1 MPTTSADARFWD
13 RIAQKYA
20 ADPIKDMAGYE
31 RTIARTRDWL
41 SPSHSVLE
49 LGCGTGTS
57 ALLLAPSV
65 ARITGSD
72 LSGAMIA
79 VATERAAAQANPN
92 VSFLVGAAEDAV
104 ADEGSCD
111 AVLAFNLLHLV
122 ADRQAAFRQVRRLLK
137 PGGLFISKTPCLA
150 EMNVLIRLAVPLMR
164 MIGKA
169 PHVSFFTAEAL
180 EQDVAAAGFTVLE
193 RARHG
198 SGRRDPRIFLVA
210 RSGEAPGR
218 DA

>member
-41 SPSHSVLE
+41 SASHSVLE

-65 ARITGSD
+65 ARIIGSD
-72 LSGAMIA
+72 VSAAMVAI
-79 VATERAAAQANPN
+79 ATEKASAQGCHN
-92 VSFLVGAAEDAV
+92 VSFVVGAADDAIG
-104 ADEGSCD
+104 DEGSCD
-111 AVLAFNLLHLV
+111 AVLAFHLLHLV
-122 ADRQAAFRQVRRLLK
+122 ADRQAAFRQIRRLLK

-150 EMNVLIRLAVPLMR
+150 EMNVLIRLAVPVMR

-180 EQDVAAAGFTVLE
+180 EHDVAAAGFTVLE

-210 RSGEAPGR
+210 RSGEAPGS

>member
-1 MPTTSADARFWD
+1 MPTTIADARFWD
-13 RIAQKYA
+13 RIAPKYA
-20 ADPIKDMAGYE
+20 SDPIKDMAGYE

-79 VATERAAAQANPN
+79 IATEKATAQGRDN
-92 VSFLVGAAEDAV
+92 VSFVVGSAEDAIG
-104 ADEGSCD
+104 DEGSCD

-122 ADRQAAFRQVRRLLK
+122 GDRQAAFRQIRRLLK

-150 EMNVLIRLAVPLMR
+150 EMTVLIRLAVPLMR

-180 EQDVAAAGFTVLE
+180 ERDVTAAGFTVLE

-198 SGRRDPRIFLVA
+198 SRRRDPRIFLVA
-210 RSGEAPGR
+210 RSGEAPGPG
-218 DA
+218 A

>member
-1 MPTTSADARFWD
+1 MPTTIADGRFWD

-20 ADPIKDMAGYE
+20 SDPIKDMAGYE

-65 ARITGSD
+65 TRITGSD
-72 LSGAMIA
+72 VSGAMIA
-79 VATERAAAQANPN
+79 IATERAAAQASPN
-92 VSFLVGAAEDAV
+92 VSFLVGAAEDAIG
-104 ADEGSCD
+104 DEGSCD
-111 AVLAFNLLHLV
+111 VVLAFNLLHLV
-122 ADRQAAFRQVRRLLK
+122 GDRQAAFRQIRRLLK

-150 EMNVLIRLAVPLMR
+150 EMTVLIRLAVPLMR

-180 EQDVAAAGFTVLE
+180 ERDVTAAGFTVLE

-210 RSGEAPGR
+210 RSGEASGPG
-218 DA
+218 A

>member
-1 MPTTSADARFWD
+1 MPTTSEDARFWD

-72 LSGAMIA
+72 VSGAMIA
-79 VATERAAAQANPN
+79 IATERAAAQASPN

-104 ADEGSCD
+104 ANEGSCD

-122 ADRQAAFRQVRRLLK
+122 GDRQAAFRQIRRLLR

-150 EMNVLIRLAVPLMR
+150 EMTMLIRLAVPVMR
-164 MIGKA
+164 VIGKA

-198 SGRRDPRIFLVA
+198 SGRRDRRIFLVA
-210 RSGEAPGR
+210 RNGEAPDS